1 MRRYHEAMTDLQ
13 YPIGRFTF
21 PESSTAEQRQQW
33 IREIARTPQEL
44 RAAVSGLSE
53 EHLDTPYRPGGW
65 TVRQVVHHVPD
76 SHMNAF
82 IRFKLALTEDQPTI
96 KPYDEARWAVLA
108 DAALPLDPSLD
119 LLAALHLRWV
129 RLLQTM
135 SELDYQ
141 RTFVHPE
148 SGAWRLD
155 QYLAQYA
162 WHGRHHTG
170 HIRLVASV
178 R

>member
-1 MRRYHEAMTDLQ
+1 MADLQ
-13 YPIGRFTF
+13 YPIGRFSF
-21 PESSTAEQRQQW
+21 PNSSSAAERQAW
-33 IREIARTPQEL
+33 IREIARAPREL
-44 RAAVSGLSE
+44 RAAVAGLSPE
-53 EHLDTPYRPGGW
+53 QLDTPYRPGGW
-65 TVRQVVHHVPD
+65 TVRQVAHHVPD

-82 IRFKLALTEDQPTI
+82 VRFKLALTEDQPTI

-108 DAALPLDPSLD
+108 DAALPVDPSLD
-119 LLAALHLRWV
+119 LLEALHVRWV
-129 RLLQTM
+129 RLLESM

-162 WHGRHHTG
+162 WHGQHH
-170 HIRLVASV
+170 VAHVKSLGF
-178 R
+178 

>member
-1 MRRYHEAMTDLQ
+1 MADLQ

-33 IREIARTPQEL
+33 IREIARAPQEL
-44 RAAVSGLSE
+44 RAAVASLTPE
-53 EHLDTPYRPGGW
+53 QLDTPYRPGGW

-108 DAALPLDPSLD
+108 DAALPIGPSLD
-119 LLAALHLRWV
+119 LLEALHVRWV

-155 QYLAQYA
+155 QCLAQYA

-170 HIRLVASV
+170 HIRLVAAV
-178 R
+178 G